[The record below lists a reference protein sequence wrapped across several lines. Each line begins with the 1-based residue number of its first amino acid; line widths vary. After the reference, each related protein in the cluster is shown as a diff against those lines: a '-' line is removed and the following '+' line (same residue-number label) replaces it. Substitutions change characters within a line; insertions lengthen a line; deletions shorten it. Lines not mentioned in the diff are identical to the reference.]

1 VSETTVS
8 KVRPIKVVVLSD
20 KMNKSRVGV
29 QERLVQHAEFGK
41 YIRRRTKFMFHDEKN
56 ETTVGDVVLIK
67 PSRPLSARKRF
78 ALHKIVKKTES

>member
-1 VSETTVS
+1 MSET
-8 KVRPIKVVVLSD
+8 KVTKSRPIKVVVLSD

-56 ETTVGDVVLIK
+56 ETKAGDVVLIT
-67 PSRPLSARKRF
+67 PSRPTSARKRF
-78 ALHKIVKKTES
+78 ALHKVVQKNEK